1 MDNETQQKIRR
12 MSDVLASQVAAGE
25 VVERPAS
32 VVKELIENSID
43 AGATMIRVEIVR
55 GGISMMKVTDN
66 GCGMS
71 REDALMCL
79 ERHATSKL
87 TSYED
92 LSCIANLGF
101 RGEALPSIASVAELR
116 IMTRREDDMEGTI
129 VSCRGGEMEEPQH
142 AGCAPGTEICVNNL
156 FFNTPV
162 RRKFLKSNETEA
174 GHIEHEIK
182 VHALAYPGLRF
193 VYVRD
198 GQLVFD
204 WPATSDLRQR
214 IADFAG
220 RDIAASLLRVKPQ
233 LGPGVHVSG
242 FLMPLSEARRNRRMQ
257 FIFLNTRSIEDK
269 IIARAIRDGY
279 GGFPTGLHPALFLYL
294 EVEPALVDVNVHPA
308 KKEVRFLRP
317 SDITNVVM
325 DAVSATLAAH
335 ARGEKELPVIPS
347 PAPRAPL
354 YNPQP
359 AESPVVAQRPQASQ
373 PVKAAVPQVASPAK
387 PAEPLRPVLQPV
399 LVPVGKPEL
408 ELKPV
413 LEPIQ
418 KELTLPAAPAA
429 KCPPESPA
437 PSLPV
442 APSPEP
448 VTSGTKV
455 DKFRYVGTCAGKYL
469 LYENAEGLVMLSPRA
484 ARERILYERLL
495 KSNDRPIHSQ
505 KLLQPVMLDLDA
517 REVGVALEVSKQ
529 LERAGFRISHFGQ
542 RTLRVD
548 GVPMMLSLP
557 RVDEFLLELIRGF
570 SSGETKLRRARNPFE
585 PYAQQLARQY
595 SCKEDL
601 RPWMQAPLPLLNE
614 LLSCEI
620 PYCTPNGKPT
630 MVPLSLNELSRKFQA
645 Q

>member
-1 MDNETQQKIRR
+1 MENETQQKIRR

-32 VVKELIENSID
+32 VIKELIENSID

-66 GCGMS
+66 GCGMG
-71 REDALMCL
+71 RQDAIMCL

-87 TSYED
+87 TSYDD

-116 IMTRREDDMEGTI
+116 IMTRREADMEGTI
-129 VSCRGGEMEEPQH
+129 ISCSGGIMEEPQQ

-182 VHALAYPGLRF
+182 VHALAYPNLRF

-204 WPATSDLRQR
+204 WPATSDFRQR

-220 RDIAASLLRVKPQ
+220 RDIAAGLLRIKPQ
-233 LGPGVHVSG
+233 LGPGIHVSG

-335 ARGEKELPVIPS
+335 ARGENEQRSQQPQVPPASAPKPLPADKTIVD
-347 PAPRAPL
+347 
-354 YNPQP
+354 PQP
-359 AESPVVAQRPQASQ
+359 CPQSRQ
-373 PVKAAVPQVASPAK
+373 STMPVASMSD
-387 PAEPLRPVLQPV
+387 EPHQRTALRPTPEGIAKPV
-399 LVPVGKPEL
+399 LV
-408 ELKPV
+408 LKPV

-418 KELTLPAAPAA
+418 KELTLPADPV
-429 KCPPESPA
+429 KQPTESQ
-437 PSLPV
+437 V
-442 APSPEP
+442 APHTASPGPEP
-448 VTSGTKV
+448 VSSGSKA

-469 LYENAEGLVMLSPRA
+469 LYENAEGLVLLSPGA

-495 KSNDRPIHSQ
+495 KSHDRPIHSQ
-505 KLLQPVMLDLDA
+505 RLLQPVMLDLDA

-557 RVDEFLLELIRGF
+557 RVDEFLLELIRSF
-570 SSGETKLRRARNPFE
+570 SSGEMKLKRARNPFE

-595 SCKEDL
+595 SRKEDL
-601 RPWMQAPLPLLNE
+601 RPWLQAPLPLLSE